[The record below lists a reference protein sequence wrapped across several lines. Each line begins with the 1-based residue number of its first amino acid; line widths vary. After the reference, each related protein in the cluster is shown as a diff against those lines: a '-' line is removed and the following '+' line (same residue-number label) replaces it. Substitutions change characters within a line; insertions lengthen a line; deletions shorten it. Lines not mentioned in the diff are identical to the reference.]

1 MKLINALILPAVFT
15 KRTPKD
21 QDPKKILQ
29 NFIEKLEKIEEEDPT
44 DDVDFF
50 KANVDYPT
58 HDPADFEGDNLINLS
73 ENLSNPR
80 NVLMRNPETGEEN
93 SDNKC
98 GWNGCNSRYTHYYHV
113 DYAIDGEPK
122 RKTEDQARLDRAE
135 KWYGIFF
142 SYSGLRRNGAFVADI
157 ANNPTVGFVKV
168 WPPINGN
175 HDLSGYSNYNRMRVF
190 VNDVECFA
198 IDSYSNK
205 WMKDNIRENPY
216 DYQAAIF
223 NCETPVK
230 NAYTVRAHQA
240 NHWITFKGIEIYAP
254 VEQKQVV
261 EVPVNQ
267 AGSLSVLNQMNK
279 KVALKNIVEHGCHCS
294 KYSENEFVGG
304 YAVDEM
310 DKMCQQWNIKLKC
323 LTLSEGACEN
333 GIDFEFFKIQVN
345 NDGTPIED
353 LELACEA
360 NQSDCEIA
368 VCKVTYDWGIKL
380 WESVEAKGAGSKKY
394 NYKPDSVCYP
404 EPPKGDNHICVG
416 EAPDVVIFKN

>member
-21 QDPKKILQ
+21 EDPKKILQ
-29 NFIEKLEKIEEEDPT
+29 NFIDELEKIEEEDPS

-50 KANVDYPT
+50 KAAVDYPT

-93 SDNKC
+93 SENKC
-98 GWNGCNSRYTHYYHV
+98 GWMGCNHRYTHYYHV
-113 DYAIDGEPK
+113 DYAIDGEPM
-122 RKTEDQARLDRAE
+122 RKKEEQAALEIEE

-142 SYSGLRRNGAFVADI
+142 SYTGLRRNGAFVADI
-157 ANNPTVGFVKV
+157 DNNPTVGFVKV

-175 HDLSGYSNYNRMRVF
+175 HDLSGYSNYYGLRVF
-190 VNDVECFA
+190 VNDVECFP
-198 IDSYSNK
+198 IERYSNK
-205 WMKDNIRENPY
+205 WMVDNIRENPY
-216 DYQAAIF
+216 DYKAAIF
-223 NCETPVK
+223 NCEEPVE

-240 NHWITFKGIEIYAP
+240 DYWITFKEIEIYAP
-254 VEQKQVV
+254 LEQKQVV

-267 AGSLSVLNQMNK
+267 AGSLSVLKEMNNK
-279 KVALKNIVEHGCHCS
+279 LALKDIVQHGCHCS
-294 KYSENEFVGG
+294 KYSNNEFVGG

-310 DKMCQQWNIKLKC
+310 DRMCQEWNNKLKC
-323 LTLSEGACEN
+323 LTLPGGACEN

-345 NDGTPIED
+345 NDGTPIDD
-353 LELACEA
+353 LELACAA
-360 NQSDCEIA
+360 NQSDCEEA
-368 VCKVTYDWGIKL
+368 VCKVTYDWGMKL
-380 WESVEAKGAGSKKY
+380 WESVEAKGAGSKKF
-394 NYKPDSVCYP
+394 NYKPDSECFP